1 VFELEIDI
9 MAKKKA
15 AASAA
20 PAAAKPEVNKSQ
32 AIRDY
37 LKANRKAMPKAV
49 VEALKGQGIEVSSQ
63 MVSTVKFTMQQKKG
77 GKKKQQKGGG
87 KAASNG
93 QAEMVSLNAL
103 IDAKKLIDK
112 VGSIEKVKAAL
123 ATLAKLG

>member
-1 VFELEIDI
+1 

-32 AIRDY
+32 AIREY
-37 LKANRKAMPKAV
+37 LKANRKATPKAV
-49 VEALKGQGIEVSSQ
+49 VEGLKAQGVDISAQ
-63 MVSTVKFTMQQKKG
+63 MVSNVKSYDAKHKR
-77 GKKKQQKGGG
+77 GKKRAAGG

-93 QAEMVSLNAL
+93 QAEIVSLNAL

-123 ATLAKLG
+123 ATLAKLS